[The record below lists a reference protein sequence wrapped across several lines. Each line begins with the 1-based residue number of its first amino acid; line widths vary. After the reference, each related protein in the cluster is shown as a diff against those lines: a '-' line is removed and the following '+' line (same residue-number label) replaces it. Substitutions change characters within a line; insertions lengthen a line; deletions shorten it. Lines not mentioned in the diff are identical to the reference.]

1 MFAYVIRRILATIPV
16 MGVVAI
22 FVFLLLHLTPGDPAA
37 VIAGDYASP
46 ADVER
51 IRETLGLNRPLHI
64 QFFTWA
70 GRLFQGDLGISIFS
84 KVPVIKLIGQRIE
97 PTLALATTTI
107 FFAVLVAVPLG
118 VLAAWKSG
126 TWIDRSVMIFA
137 VLGFSVPIFI
147 IAYSMIWTLS
157 IHLHW
162 FPVQGYKSFLIQT
175 GTGIDGAAIIGI
187 GFEGIC
193 RDSGRS
199 GCGLVPFFRHIT
211 LPSVALGLVYVALIA
226 RITRASVMEVLTE
239 DYIRTAHAK
248 GLSSRVVLIRHA
260 LKNAS
265 VPIVTVI
272 GIGIALLLGGVVV
285 TESVFNIP
293 GLGRLT
299 VDAILHRDY
308 PIIQGLILIFAGVYV
323 LINLLVDISYTFL
336 DPRIRY

>member
-1 MFAYVIRRILATIPV
+1 MYAYIIRRILATIPV

-51 IRETLGLNRPLHI
+51 IREQLGLNRPLHV
-64 QFFTWA
+64 QFFAWA
-70 GRLFQGDLGISIFS
+70 GRLVQGDLGVGIFS
-84 KVPVIKLIGQRIE
+84 KMPVTKLIAQRIE
-97 PTLALATTTI
+97 PTLALAATTI
-107 FFAVLVAVPLG
+107 IFAVLIAVPLG

-126 TWIDRSVMIFA
+126 TWIDRSIMVFA

-147 IAYSMIWTLS
+147 IAYSIIWSFS
-157 IHLHW
+157 INLQW
-162 FPVQGYKSFLIQT
+162 FPVQGYRSFLTESGIAIQ
-175 GTGIDGAAIIGI
+175 GV
-187 GFEGIC
+187 C
-193 RDSGRS
+193 RDTGRP
-199 GCGLVPFFRHIT
+199 GCGLLPFARHIAM
-211 LPSVALGLVYVALIA
+211 PSVALGVVYVALIA

-248 GLSSRVVLIRHA
+248 GLASGVVLIRHA

-265 VPIVTVI
+265 VPIVTII

-308 PIIQGLILIFAGVYV
+308 PIIQGLILIFAGIYV